1 MSRLRGEKVTDAD
14 RRLWKR
20 LESRY
25 HDDDYNIP
33 RRIHKRLW
41 MVYGEWFETRARN
54 GGFVSSMPGRFLAQG
69 GVYEQLSPAV
79 QVVPTTPPKSS

>member
-20 LESRY
+20 FKWPY
-25 HDDDYNIP
+25 HFDDHHIP

-41 MVYGEWFETRARN
+41 LAYNEVLDRYDRDPAWVQA
-54 GGFVSSMPGRFLAQG
+54 MPGRFLAQG